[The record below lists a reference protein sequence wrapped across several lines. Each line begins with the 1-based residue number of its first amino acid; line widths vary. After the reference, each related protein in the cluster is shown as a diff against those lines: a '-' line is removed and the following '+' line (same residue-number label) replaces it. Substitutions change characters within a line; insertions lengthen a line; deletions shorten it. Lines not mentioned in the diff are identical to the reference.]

1 MPYSKEHK
9 AATRQTI
16 LNSAVALFSR
26 YGYNEISIDR
36 LMQHAGLTRGA
47 FYAHFKNKK
56 AVYSTAIIAGAR
68 NSQAMDEKPDNLSDE
83 EWTVTLLSNYLSK
96 EHVNKEISPC
106 PLAFLVTDIA
116 NSEDE
121 IQAVYTR
128 IFKLLNKTIQT
139 RLKDNPNCTP
149 DKTLATTAMMI
160 GGVAIGRAL
169 NNETLTTKLLESCQQ
184 SALEILQLNEN
195 KLTKKK

>member
-26 YGYNEISIDR
+26 HGYDEISIDR

-139 RLKDNPNCTP
+139 QLKSEQPAIFFSDGSALAGVTGLPSLP
-149 DKTLATTAMMI
+149 YKPSSLDEFKATT
-160 GGVAIGRAL
+160 
-169 NNETLTTKLLESCQQ
+169 
-184 SALEILQLNEN
+184 
-195 KLTKKK
+195 